1 MDAFSIVIMR
11 KDKENILSEEVATFD
26 PEEKSLY
33 IDSVFSVLENG
44 KDLVHLKITTDR
56 DMEEWEFSAV
66 FDYYDTQKLESL
78 GFVESVVG
86 KEDSFNPIWE
96 VKFFLPSNED
106 KLNEYVREI
115 LEFHSIELEEVYEE
129 IKDKEDEY
137 K

>member
-33 IDSVFSVLENG
+33 IDSVFSVLEND